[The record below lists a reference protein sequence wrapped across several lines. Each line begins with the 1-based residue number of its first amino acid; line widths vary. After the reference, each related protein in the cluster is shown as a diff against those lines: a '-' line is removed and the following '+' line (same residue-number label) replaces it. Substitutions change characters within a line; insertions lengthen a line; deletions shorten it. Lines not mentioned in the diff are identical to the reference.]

1 MAFSGGLEIPKID
14 RGVSTWWVI
23 SSSKSTVHSGR
34 YCSLGVTHSV
44 PFNVHTLILYTR
56 HRRLI
61 MLSCERA
68 RKFWVLQHRK
78 RLPLKHDW
86 IFFTI
91 PIEFRRENFLPT
103 ARSEPAYP
111 ETIVHG
117 TDDRYRCATLGYNV
131 YKTQKRLVLPF
142 QDEGFRPDMGA
153 SWFQFAAAPTQKLAC
168 CCCSGCLA
176 KKQRLSMLLLLSLL
190 QIPSQTNKAFSKRKN
205 LMCFLSN
212 ILIAQCTFIVSNH

>member
-91 PIEFRRENFLPT
+91 PIEFHRENFLPT

-111 ETIVHG
+111 ETIEHG
-117 TDDRYRCATLGYNV
+117 TDNRYRCATLGSRRVDIEMQYMP
-131 YKTQKRLVLPF
+131 KTFVLNEYSQDKRI
-142 QDEGFRPDMGA
+142 
-153 SWFQFAAAPTQKLAC
+153 STNFA
-168 CCCSGCLA
+168 
-176 KKQRLSMLLLLSLL
+176 
-190 QIPSQTNKAFSKRKN
+190 SQTIRLNWK
-205 LMCFLSN
+205 
-212 ILIAQCTFIVSNH
+212 I